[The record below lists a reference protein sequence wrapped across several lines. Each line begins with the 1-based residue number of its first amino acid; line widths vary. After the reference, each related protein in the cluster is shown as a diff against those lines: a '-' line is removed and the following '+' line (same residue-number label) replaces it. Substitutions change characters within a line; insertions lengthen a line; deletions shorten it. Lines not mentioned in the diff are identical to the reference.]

1 MKSVTKYKIKERRE
15 RLNMSQKEL
24 STKSGVCRATL
35 SLLENNADIDI
46 KVSTLSA
53 LAKALR
59 CSPASLICPESL
71 QE

>member
-1 MKSVTKYKIKERRE
+1 
-15 RLNMSQKEL
+15 MSQKEL

-53 LAKALR
+53 LAKALK